1 MKIIA
6 FGDIHMA
13 TSRVG
18 TIPEI
23 EKADL
28 ILLTGDL
35 TNHGSESDVRK
46 VLDEI
51 ITINPRIL
59 ALFGNLDRKSV
70 NTCLDQLD
78 INLHGQAR
86 LIGSKLLIL
95 GVGGSNP
102 TPFNTPSEFSEKE
115 LATLLQGAWKKGS
128 NLLQQIEN
136 DTSNKIPTILVS
148 HPPPY
153 NTTTDRVRSGR
164 HVGSKAVRTFIEQH
178 QPDICITGHIHESK
192 GADRIGN
199 TRIYNPGM
207 LQHGGW
213 VTLYL
218 KHSQLH
224 VTLQ

>member
-13 TSRVG
+13 TSLVG

-46 VLDEI
+46 VLNEI
-51 ITINPRIL
+51 ITINPRVL
-59 ALFGNLDRKSV
+59 ALFGNLDRKQV
-70 NTCLDQLD
+70 DTCLDKLG

-115 LATLLQGAWKKGS
+115 LAVLLQNSWKQGR
-128 NLLQQIEN
+128 NLLHQAADN
-136 DTSNKIPTILVS
+136 TKNKIPTILIS

-153 NTTTDRVRSGR
+153 NTTTDRIRSGR
-164 HVGSKAVRTFIEQH
+164 HVGSRAVRTFIERH

-192 GADRIGN
+192 GEDRIGN

-218 KHSQLH
+218 QHSQFH
-224 VTLQ
+224 AILQ

>member
-13 TSRVG
+13 TSRAG

-35 TNHGSESDVRK
+35 TNYGSETDVK
-46 VLDEI
+46 QVLDEI
-51 ITINPRIL
+51 ITINPRVL

-70 NTCLDQLD
+70 NTCLDQLG

-86 LIGSKLLIL
+86 LIDSKLLVL

-102 TPFNTPSEFSEKE
+102 TPFNTPSEFSEEE
-115 LATLLQGAWKKGS
+115 LADLLQRAWKQGR
-128 NLLQQIEN
+128 NLLQQAEN
-136 DTSNKIPTILVS
+136 ILKHKIPTILIS

-164 HVGSKAVRTFIEQH
+164 HVGSRSVRTFIEQH

-192 GADRIGN
+192 GEDRIGN

-207 LQHGGW
+207 LRHGGW

-218 KHSQLH
+218 QHSQLH
-224 VTLQ
+224 VTLK

>member
-23 EKADL
+23 EQADL

-35 TNHGSESDVRK
+35 TNHGSESDVKK

-115 LATLLQGAWKKGS
+115 LATLLQGAWEKGN

-136 DTSNKIPTILVS
+136 DTGNKIPTILVS

-192 GADRIGN
+192 GTDRIGN

>member
-13 TSRVG
+13 TSRAG

-23 EKADL
+23 GNADL

-35 TNHGSESDVRK
+35 TNHGSDAEVKK
-46 VLDEI
+46 VLAEI
-51 ITINPRIL
+51 AAINPRIL

-70 NTCLDQLD
+70 NTCLDRLK

-86 LIGSKLLIL
+86 LIDSKLLIT

-115 LATLLQGAWKKGS
+115 LSDLLQKAWRQGRY
-128 NLLQQIEN
+128 LLQQVK
-136 DTSNKIPTILVS
+136 NKTKETIPWLLVS

-153 NTTTDRVRSGR
+153 NTTTDRVFSGR
-164 HVGSKAVRTFIEQH
+164 HVGSRAVRTFIEEQ

-192 GADRIGN
+192 GEDRIGN

-213 VTLYL
+213 VTLQL
-218 KHSQLH
+218 QDSQLH